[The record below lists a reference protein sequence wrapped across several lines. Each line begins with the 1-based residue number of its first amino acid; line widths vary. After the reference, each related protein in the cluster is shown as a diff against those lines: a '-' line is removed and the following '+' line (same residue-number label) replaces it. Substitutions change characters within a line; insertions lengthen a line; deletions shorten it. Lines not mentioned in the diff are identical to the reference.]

1 MYGAKV
7 EVRDTKS
14 NDSVQKSLFFTFDN
28 GRVGTVISQDYNFD
42 LNKLLSSG
50 NSKTNV
56 VSTTTA
62 ARSSSGLAGGVGGVV
77 SSVGGVVN
85 SAGGVVSSL
94 GNLLGGLITTGKTTT
109 TTTTVTTSSLPTTT
123 SSITYSYGNSDFD
136 KLFSGVTGIGG
147 GAGLSQLNSYFLGN
161 GLGLYTGN
169 PSNTYYSKLPS
180 TAEIDRAIATG
191 QSINVRQLIIY
202 AVQSSV
208 KCT

>member
-1 MYGAKV
+1 MLTLGSS
-7 EVRDTKS
+7 KS
-14 NDSVQKSLFFTFDN
+14 S
-28 GRVGTVISQDYNFD
+28 
-42 LNKLLSSG
+42 
-50 NSKTNV
+50 V
-56 VSTTTA
+56 VSTSTA
-62 ARSSSGLAGGVGGVV
+62 ARSSGITGGVGSVV
-77 SSVGGVVN
+77 SSLGGAVN
-85 SAGGVVSSL
+85 GVSGVVSSL
-94 GNLLGGLITTGKTTT
+94 GNLLGGLVTTGKTTT
-109 TTTTVTTSSLPTTT
+109 TTKTVTTSSLPTTT
-123 SSITYSYGNSDFD
+123 STVTTFSTPTTTSTTTYSYGNSDFD

-169 PSNTYYSKLPS
+169 SSNTYYTKLPS